1 MSSIVK
7 KLAFGLAAFAAAST
21 FYAAPAAAQATR
33 TWVSGVGDDANPCSR
48 TAPCK
53 TFAGAISKTAA
64 GGEINCIDPGGFGGV
79 TITKAMSLICD
90 NVEAGILVAGSPAIT
105 INAGD
110 ADVVTV
116 SGLDI
121 LGPTTAPGTNGIN
134 FLNGAGLNL
143 RNTTIKGFATQAV
156 SFTPGAGK
164 TAFLNLNNVAITGNG
179 NTADP
184 TTGAIKVAPGNS
196 ATANV
201 VISNSRVQTNVNVGL
216 RLDTTGTTGSRINVQ
231 VSDSQLSGD
240 GIGIQLKAPAATGTI
255 NALVT
260 DTAVSNNVSYGVFA
274 NGNGVNARFATT
286 TITGNGAAV
295 AAAATGVNAANAS
308 VVSSYGNNHLDGNFN
323 SSSVASDGAFTATIP
338 LH

>member
-1 MSSIVK
+1 MLSIVK
-7 KLAFGLAAFAAAST
+7 KSAFVVVAIVGAST

-33 TWVSGVGDDANPCSR
+33 TWISGVGDDANPCSR

-64 GGEINCIDPGGFGGV
+64 GGEINCIDPGGFGAV
-79 TITKAMSLICD
+79 TITKAISLICD
-90 NVEAGILVAGSPAIT
+90 DVEAGVLVAGSPAIT

-121 LGPTTAPGTNGIN
+121 LGPTTVPGTNAIN
-134 FLNGAGLNL
+134 FVNGAGLNL

-164 TAFLNLNNVAITGNG
+164 TAFLNLNNVDITGNG
-179 NTADP
+179 NTGDP
-184 TTGAIKVAPGNS
+184 TTGAIKVAPATG

-201 VISNSRVQTNVNVGL
+201 VISNTRIQNNVNVGL
-216 RLDTTGTTGSRINVQ
+216 RFDTTGTTGSRINVQ
-231 VSDSQLSGD
+231 LTDSQLSGD
-240 GIGIQLKAPAATGTI
+240 GIGIQFKAPAGTGTI

-260 DTAVSNNVSYGVFA
+260 DTTVSNNVSYGIFA

-295 AAAATGVNAANAS
+295 AAAATGVNAVNAS
-308 VVSSYGNNHLDGNFN
+308 VVSSYGNNRLDGNFN
-323 SSSVASDGAFTATIP
+323 SSAVASDGAFTATIP